1 MRKNVIVGQ
10 SGGASAVFNATLAG
24 VYHMADDLQTNV
36 YGMMNGLQGL
46 LEDKIVNL
54 GDYIRNQ
61 YDLEVL
67 RNTPGAFL
75 GSCRYTLPDYNEQ
88 PEVYNRIFDVLRKH
102 DISSFYYIGGL
113 ESLKTLNKL
122 CTYAKIIGC
131 DDIRFIGIPKTIDN
145 DIPLTDHTPGFA
157 SAAKYVATSVKEL
170 IRDSSIYG
178 RDFVTVV
185 EVMGRDTGWL
195 TAATTLCKGSD
206 CSGPDLVYL
215 PEKVFDP
222 EKALEDIARVRKNKK
237 SVIVCIGEGC
247 KLADG
252 RYLCDVDES
261 NSFTEDASGK
271 RLLTGASRVFARMIH
286 DRFNC
291 RVRAVEFSA
300 LQRSACHMASKTDN
314 DEAFT
319 IGENAVK
326 ASNLKHTGEIVIIN
340 RVSNDPYQIRISV
353 KDIKG
358 VFNESKSVPT
368 EWILDDNSGMT
379 KEFEQYARPLIQGSV
394 VTHYKDGL
402 PLHMPLISM

>member
-1 MRKNVIVGQ
+1 MKRNVIVGQ

-36 YGMMNGLQGL
+36 YGMLNGLQGL
-46 LEDKIVNL
+46 LDEKIINL

-75 GSCRYTLPDYNEQ
+75 GSCRYNLPDFEEKS
-88 PEVYNRIFDVLRKH
+88 EVYNRIFDILRKY
-102 DISSFYYIGGL
+102 DISSFFYIGGL
-113 ESLKTLNKL
+113 ESLRTLNKL
-122 CTYAKIIGC
+122 CTYARIIGC

-170 IRDSSIYG
+170 IRDSSIHG
-178 RDFVTVV
+178 REFVTVV

-195 TAATTLCKGSD
+195 TAATTLCKGPD
-206 CSGPDLVYL
+206 CTGPDLIYL

-222 EKALEDIARVRKNKK
+222 EKALEEIAKVRETKK
-237 SVIVCIGEGC
+237 SVVVCIGEGC
-247 KLADG
+247 KLPDG
-252 RYLCDVDES
+252 RYLCDTDEC
-261 NSFTEDASGK
+261 NSYTEDADGK
-271 RLLTGASRVFARMIH
+271 RLLTGASRVFAQMIH

-326 ASNLKHTGEIVIIN
+326 AANLKYSSEVVIIN
-340 RVSNDPYQIRISV
+340 RISNDPYQTRITVRDIR
-353 KDIKG
+353 G
-358 VFNESKSVPT
+358 VTDNPKTVPV
-368 EWILDDNSGMT
+368 EWILEDNSGMT
-379 KEFEQYARPLIQGSV
+379 AEFEEYARPLIQGSV
-394 VTHYKDGL
+394 VTHYRDGL
-402 PLHMPLISM
+402 PLHMPLIDM